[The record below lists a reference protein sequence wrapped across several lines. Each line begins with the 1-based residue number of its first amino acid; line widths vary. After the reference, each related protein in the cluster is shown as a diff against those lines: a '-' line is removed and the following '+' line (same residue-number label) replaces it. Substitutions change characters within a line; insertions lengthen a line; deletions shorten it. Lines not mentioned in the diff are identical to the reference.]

1 MITAGN
7 FILLNAL
14 YFSRSPNDTVNL
26 MKLITKV
33 NTLTDNTSYY
43 TLITSKTHK
52 VKLDKSLKLLQPT
65 VSQQDVYI
73 MQEIVATFSIV
84 MTEASLTFFL
94 YSGSLLGSWRH
105 HGLVPWDDDLD
116 VVVPSW
122 QKDAVAHVLNGL
134 KPHYLLDATR
144 RVR

>member
-1 MITAGN
+1 
-7 FILLNAL
+7 
-14 YFSRSPNDTVNL
+14 
-26 MKLITKV
+26 
-33 NTLTDNTSYY
+33 
-43 TLITSKTHK
+43 
-52 VKLDKSLKLLQPT
+52 
-65 VSQQDVYI
+65 

-105 HGLVPWDDDLD
+105 HGIVPWDDDLD

-134 KPHYLLDATR
+134 KPHYFLDARLKGRLKLFSSRSHAISRATWKWPYLDIFFYDENR
-144 RVR
+144 THIWD